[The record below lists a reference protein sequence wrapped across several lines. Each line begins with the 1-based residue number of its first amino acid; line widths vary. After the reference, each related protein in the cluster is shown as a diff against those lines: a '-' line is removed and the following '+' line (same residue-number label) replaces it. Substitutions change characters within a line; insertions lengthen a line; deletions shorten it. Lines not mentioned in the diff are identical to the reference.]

1 MLTAVNAEPMFS
13 HKISSL
19 PDVNTILKNALYA
32 FTLRITFTNL
42 NIHNCKDSIKL
53 EKE

>member
-1 MLTAVNAEPMFS
+1 MLTAVNAEPVYS

-19 PDVNTILKNALYA
+19 SDVNTLFKNGLYA
-32 FTLRITFTNL
+32 FTLRITFTSL
-42 NIHNCKDSIKL
+42 NIHNCKHSIQL

>member
-1 MLTAVNAEPMFS
+1 MLTAVNAEPMHS

-19 PDVNTILKNALYA
+19 PDLNTLLKIALYA
-32 FTLRITFTNL
+32 FTLRITFTSL
-42 NIHNCKDSIKL
+42 NIHNCKDSIRL